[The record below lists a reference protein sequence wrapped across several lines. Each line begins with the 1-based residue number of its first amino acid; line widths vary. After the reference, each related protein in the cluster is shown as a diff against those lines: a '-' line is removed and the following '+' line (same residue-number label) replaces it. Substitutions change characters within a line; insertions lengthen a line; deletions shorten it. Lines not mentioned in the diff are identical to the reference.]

1 MTEVIRVNRRDMGR
15 YVNLQRVFE
24 EEEEETS
31 FFENLDT
38 VDFRDDLSY
47 K

>member
-1 MTEVIRVNRRDMGR
+1 MNRRDLVKF
-15 YVNLQRVFE
+15 VNLKRIFE
-24 EEEEETS
+24 EEGEEMS
-31 FFENLDT
+31 FFENLDI